1 MNQNHRQEESAGQR
15 EKTDLWS
22 RSNKIIFAVLGL
34 VVIATM
40 SGIAFLAVTGGSE
53 YIKFALAMI
62 MFVTILGGSYW
73 WVVFGLG
80 RWL

>member
-1 MNQNHRQEESAGQR
+1 MNQDHRQEESAGR
-15 EKTDLWS
+15 RAEIDLWD
-22 RSNKIIFAVLGL
+22 RSNKIIFTVLGL

>member
-1 MNQNHRQEESAGQR
+1 MNQDHRQEESAGR
-15 EKTDLWS
+15 RAKIDLWD

-40 SGIAFLAVTGGSE
+40 SGIAFLTVTGGSE
-53 YIKFALAMI
+53 YIKFVLAMI

>member
-1 MNQNHRQEESAGQR
+1 VNQNHRQEESAGQR
-15 EKTDLWS
+15 AKTDLWS

-40 SGIAFLAVTGGSE
+40 SGITFLAVTGGSE

>member
-1 MNQNHRQEESAGQR
+1 MNQDHRQEESAGR
-15 EKTDLWS
+15 RAKIDLWD
-22 RSNKIIFAVLGL
+22 RSNKIIFAVLAL
-34 VVIATM
+34 VVLATM
-40 SGIAFLAVTGGSE
+40 AGIAFLGITGGSE

>member
-1 MNQNHRQEESAGQR
+1 MNQDHRQEESAGR
-15 EKTDLWS
+15 RAEIDLWD

-40 SGIAFLAVTGGSE
+40 SGIAFLTVTGGSE

>member
-1 MNQNHRQEESAGQR
+1 MNQDHQQEESAGR
-15 EKTDLWS
+15 RAKIDLWN

-40 SGIAFLAVTGGSE
+40 SGIAFLTVTGGSE

>member
-1 MNQNHRQEESAGQR
+1 MNQDQRQEESAGR
-15 EKTDLWS
+15 RAKIDLWD

>member
-1 MNQNHRQEESAGQR
+1 MNQDHRQKESAGGR
-15 EKTDLWS
+15 VKIDLWDK
-22 RSNKIIFAVLGL
+22 SNKIIFAVLAL
-34 VVIATM
+34 VVIATIT
-40 SGIAFLAVTGGSE
+40 GIALLTITGGSE

>member
-1 MNQNHRQEESAGQR
+1 MNQDHQQEESAGR
-15 EKTDLWS
+15 RAKIDLWN

-40 SGIAFLAVTGGSE
+40 SGIAFLTVTGGSE

-73 WVVFGLG
+73 WIVFGLG

>member
-1 MNQNHRQEESAGQR
+1 VNQDHRQEESAGR
-15 EKTDLWS
+15 RAKIGLWD

-34 VVIATM
+34 VVIAAM

>member
-1 MNQNHRQEESAGQR
+1 MNQDHWQEESAGR
-15 EKTDLWS
+15 RAKIDLWN

-40 SGIAFLAVTGGSE
+40 SGIAFLTVTGGSE

>member
-1 MNQNHRQEESAGQR
+1 VNQDHRQEESAGR
-15 EKTDLWS
+15 RAEIDLWD
-22 RSNKIIFAVLGL
+22 RSNKIIFTVLGL

-40 SGIAFLAVTGGSE
+40 SGIAFLTVTGGSE

>member
-1 MNQNHRQEESAGQR
+1 MNQDHRQEGSAGR
-15 EKTDLWS
+15 RAEIDLWD

-40 SGIAFLAVTGGSE
+40 SGIAFLTVTEGSE
-53 YIKFALAMI
+53 YIKFALAMV

>member
-1 MNQNHRQEESAGQR
+1 GRRA
-15 EKTDLWS
+15 KIDLWD

>member
-1 MNQNHRQEESAGQR
+1 MWN
-15 EKTDLWS
+15 

>member
-1 MNQNHRQEESAGQR
+1 MNQDHRQKESAGGR
-15 EKTDLWS
+15 VKIDLWDK
-22 RSNKIIFAVLGL
+22 SNKIIFAVLGL

-40 SGIAFLAVTGGSE
+40 SGIAFLTVTGGSE

>member
-1 MNQNHRQEESAGQR
+1 MNQNHRQSESDGGR
-15 EKTDLWS
+15 VKLDLWD

>member
-1 MNQNHRQEESAGQR
+1 MNQDHRQEESTGRRA
-15 EKTDLWS
+15 KIDLWD

>member
-1 MNQNHRQEESAGQR
+1 VNQDHRQEESTGRRA
-15 EKTDLWS
+15 KIDLWD

>member
-1 MNQNHRQEESAGQR
+1 VNHDHRQEESAGR
-15 EKTDLWS
+15 RAKIDLWD
-22 RSNKIIFAVLGL
+22 RSNKIIFAVLAL
-34 VVIATM
+34 VVLATM
-40 SGIAFLAVTGGSE
+40 AGIAFLGITGGSE

>member
-1 MNQNHRQEESAGQR
+1 VNQDHLQEESAGR
-15 EKTDLWS
+15 RAKIDLWD

>member
-1 MNQNHRQEESAGQR
+1 VNQDHQQEESAGR
-15 EKTDLWS
+15 RAKIDLWN

-40 SGIAFLAVTGGSE
+40 SGIAFLTVTGGSE

>member
-1 MNQNHRQEESAGQR
+1 MNQDHQQEESAGR
-15 EKTDLWS
+15 SAKIDLWT

-34 VVIATM
+34 IVIATM
-40 SGIAFLAVTGGSE
+40 SGIAFLTVTGGSE

>member
-1 MNQNHRQEESAGQR
+1 MNQDHRQEESAGR
-15 EKTDLWS
+15 RAEIDLWD

>member
-1 MNQNHRQEESAGQR
+1 MNQDHRQEESAGR
-15 EKTDLWS
+15 RAEIDLWD

-34 VVIATM
+34 VIATM